1 MEKKSKYDTNPLD
14 PDFVRRTDEVRAA
27 TKDAKKAG
35 ATEEQT
41 RRIDNSAVDREA
53 PTRYYPQPSQYDSQT
68 SPYDAPT
75 SQYDS
80 QPSRY
85 GSQSHYDDGAP
96 TSYPS
101 VFIPQTYQPSQQP
114 YQPPLAHAT
123 AAPLPYKQAPTS
135 RIVPGIGL
143 PEKVSMILPYLPF
156 PLVGAVPGVLE
167 LMLVP
172 RTETRVRFH
181 AAQGLALQLA
191 VLAISTLL
199 KTAHSIVSPLIGGPP
214 SVLLSIAS
222 MVFSL
227 AATVFFIISMI
238 RVWKGK
244 PHVVPPLAEAVKWL
258 NEKLEPRK

>member
-1 MEKKSKYDTNPLD
+1 MEKRTKYDTNPLD
-14 PDFVRRTDEVRAA
+14 PDFVRRTEEVRPA
-27 TKDAKKAG
+27 TDNVGRAS

-41 RRIDNSAVDREA
+41 RRIDSSGVDKEA
-53 PTRYYPQPSQYDSQT
+53 PTRYYPQPSQQSDTQSQANWP
-68 SPYDAPT
+68 S
-75 SQYDS
+75 SQYDA
-80 QPSRY
+80 QP
-85 GSQSHYDDGAP
+85 QYDERAQ

-101 VFIPQTYQPSQQP
+101 VFIPPTYQPPQTYQPPMP
-114 YQPPLAHAT
+114 YAP
-123 AAPLPYKQAPTS
+123 AAPFAHQQAPTS
-135 RIVPGIGL
+135 RTVPGIGL
-143 PEKVSMILPYLPF
+143 PEKFVMILPYLPF

-167 LMLVP
+167 LLLVP

-214 SVLLSIAS
+214 SVLLAIAS
-222 MVFSL
+222 TFFSL
-227 AATVFFIISMI
+227 AATIFFVISMI

-244 PHVVPPLAEAVKWL
+244 PHTVESLTEATRWL